1 MNKSAERAADIM
13 TAATEKIMIG
23 EISYTLKPRT
33 LFQMRAIS
41 KAIARYSDGLYVGVQ
56 ALKSKKEEELKPA
69 VDKILDM
76 PYDHIIM
83 IIQMF
88 LDENREFNSD
98 NPIISAESIEKM
110 DMREVAD
117 LIGRI
122 FKMHNIED
130 LLKKI
135 SGLRVV

>member
-1 MNKSAERAADIM
+1 MNKSAERAADII
-13 TAATEKIMIG
+13 TAATEEFKIG
-23 EISYTLKPRT
+23 EKSYTLKPRT

-41 KAIARYSDGLYVGVQ
+41 KAIARYSDGLYVGVE
-56 ALKSKKEEELKPA
+56 ALNSKKEEELKPA

-76 PYDHIIM
+76 PYDHIIT

-88 LDENREFNSD
+88 LDENREYDSET
-98 NPIISAESIEKM
+98 PIVTADSIEKM
-110 DMREVAD
+110 DMREITN
-117 LIGRI
+117 LIDKI
-122 FKMHNIED
+122 FHMHNVED

>member
-1 MNKSAERAADIM
+1 MADII
-13 TAATEKIMIG
+13 TAETEEVKIG
-23 EISYTLKPRT
+23 EKVYTLKPRT

-41 KAIARYSDGLYVGVQ
+41 KAVARYSDGLYVGVQ

-69 VDKILDM
+69 VDQILDM
-76 PYDHIIM
+76 PYDHIIT

-88 LDENREFNSD
+88 LDENQNYDSE
-98 NPIISAESIEKM
+98 NPVISAGNIEAM
-110 DMREVAD
+110 DIQEITNLV
-117 LIGRI
+117 GKI
-122 FKMHNIED
+122 FLMHNVED

>member
-1 MNKSAERAADIM
+1 MNKSADRVADII
-13 TAATEKIMIG
+13 TAATEEIRIG
-23 EISYTLKPRT
+23 ENSYTLEPRT

-41 KAIARYSDGLYVGVQ
+41 KAIARYSDGLYVGVE
-56 ALKSKKEEELKPA
+56 ALKSRKEEELKPA

-76 PYDHIIM
+76 PYDHIVT

-88 LDENREFNSD
+88 LDENREFVPE
-98 NPIISAESIEKM
+98 NPIISAESIEEM
-110 DMREVAD
+110 DIREVAD